1 MYKSTFGTKHK
12 EENKMTSITTN
23 EHIKQELAELDKQHF
38 IHPTSSMKQLQEE
51 GPAFIFTEGDGI
63 YLKDV
68 EGRTWMDSLSSLWNV
83 NVGHGREEIGEV
95 AKEQMGK
102 LAFTSA
108 FSNWSHEP
116 VIRLAEEVA
125 KWTPGDLNATFFTSG
140 GSEANDTAFK
150 TVRHYWKINGKPE
163 KKKIISRKKS
173 YHGVAMG
180 ATSATGLEEFHTF
193 TTSIAPDFHYVD
205 SSIEALK
212 AMIAQ
217 EGADTIAAFISEP
230 VQGSGGVNLPPEG
243 YFEEVRHI
251 CDENDILI
259 ISDEVICGF
268 GRTGTR
274 FGMENFGIVPDII
287 TMAKGVTSGY
297 APLGGMIIS
306 ERLHK
311 ELYEKTEGN
320 FWHGYTYSG
329 HPTAAAVALK
339 NLEIIKEEKLIDNV
353 RTMGAHMLEGFNWIK
368 EQNQQ
373 VIDVR
378 GIGLLGA
385 ISIAREPAADPVTPQ
400 IVAEALK
407 RGLICRSVVY
417 DGQDTLAFAPPFI
430 INKTQMDEMIQIVQ
444 ESIQAVFIK

>member
-1 MYKSTFGTKHK
+1 
-12 EENKMTSITTN
+12 MTSTTTN
-23 EHIKQELAELDKQHF
+23 KSLKDELVELDKKHF
-38 IHPTSSMKQLQEE
+38 IHPTSNMKQLQEE
-51 GPAFIFTEGDGI
+51 GPAFIFTEGEGV
-63 YLKDV
+63 YLKDI
-68 EGRTWMDSLSSLWNV
+68 EGRKLMDSLSSLWNV
-83 NVGHGREEIGEV
+83 NIGHGREELGEV

-116 VIRLAEEVA
+116 IIRLAEEVA
-125 KWTPGDLNATFFTSG
+125 KWTPGDLNVTFFTSG

-180 ATSATGLEEFHTF
+180 ATSATGIPEFHTF
-193 TTSIAPDFHYVD
+193 TTSIAPDFYYVD
-205 SSIEALK
+205 SSVEALK
-212 AMIAQ
+212 EMIAT

-243 YFEEVRHI
+243 YFEEVRKI
-251 CDENDILI
+251 CDENDILM

-268 GRTGTR
+268 GRTGTN

-297 APLGGMIIS
+297 APLGGMVIS

-311 ELYEKTEGN
+311 EMYEKTEGN

-339 NLEIIKEEKLIDNV
+339 NLEIIKEEKLIENVNV
-353 RTMGAHMLEGFNWIK
+353 RGKQMLEGFERIK
-368 EQNQQ
+368 EEHAK
-373 VIDVR
+373 VTDVR

-385 ISIAREPAADPVTPQ
+385 ISFERESEDVAPNTPK

-417 DGQDTLAFAPPFI
+417 GGQDTLAFAPPFTI
-430 INKTQMDEMIQIVQ
+430 SEEEMNELLSIVN
-444 ESIQAVFIK
+444 ESIKAVL

>member
-1 MYKSTFGTKHK
+1 M
-12 EENKMTSITTN
+12 TN
-23 EHIKQELAELDKQHF
+23 EALKQELAELDKKHF
-38 IHPTSSMKQLQEE
+38 IHPTSNMKQLQEE

-68 EGRTWMDSLSSLWNV
+68 EGRTLMDSLSSLWNV
-83 NVGHGREEIGEV
+83 NIGHGREELGEV
-95 AKEQMGK
+95 AKEQMSK

-116 VIRLAEEVA
+116 VIRLAAEIA
-125 KWTPGDLNATFFTSG
+125 KWTPGDLNVTFFTSG

-150 TVRHYWKINGKPE
+150 TVRHYWNVNGKPE

-180 ATSATGLEEFHTF
+180 STSATGLEEFHTF
-193 TTSIAPDFHYVD
+193 TSSIAPDFHYVD
-205 SSIEALK
+205 SSIESLK
-212 AMIAQ
+212 ATIEK

-243 YFEEVRHI
+243 YFEEVRKI
-251 CDENDILI
+251 CDEHDILI

-268 GRTGTR
+268 GRTGTL

-297 APLGGMIIS
+297 APLGGMVIS

-311 ELYEKTEGN
+311 ELYEKAAGN

-329 HPTAAAVALK
+329 HPTAAAIALK
-339 NLEIIKEEKLIDNV
+339 NLEIIKEENLIDNV
-353 RTMGAHMLEGFNWIK
+353 RAMGAHMLKGFEQMK
-368 EQNQQ
+368 EQHEQI
-373 VIDVR
+373 IDVR

-385 ISIAREPAADPVTPQ
+385 ITLERKPGADPVTPK

-430 INKTQMDEMIQIVQ
+430 INEEQMDEMLDIVNQ
-444 ESIQAVFIK
+444 SIGAVV

>member
-1 MYKSTFGTKHK
+1 
-12 EENKMTSITTN
+12 MTSIMTN
-23 EHIKQELAELDKQHF
+23 NQLKQELTELDKKHF
-38 IHPTSSMKQLQEE
+38 IHPTSNMKQLQEE
-51 GPAFIFTEGDGI
+51 GPAFIFTEGEGI

-68 EGRTWMDSLSSLWNV
+68 EGRKLMDSLSSLWNV
-83 NVGHGREEIGEV
+83 NIGHGRTEMGEV
-95 AKEQMGK
+95 AKEQMSK
-102 LAFTSA
+102 LAFTST

-116 VIRLAEEVA
+116 IIRLAEEVA
-125 KWTPGDLNATFFTSG
+125 KWTPGDLNVTFFTSG

-150 TVRHYWKINGKPE
+150 TVRHYWKIKGQPE

-193 TTSIAPDFHYVD
+193 TSSIAPDFHYVD
-205 SSIEALK
+205 SSVESLKKMIEE
-212 AMIAQ
+212 

-243 YFEEVRHI
+243 YFEEVRKL

-268 GRTGTR
+268 GRTGTL

-297 APLGGMIIS
+297 APLGGMVIS
-306 ERLHK
+306 EKLHK
-311 ELYEKTEGN
+311 EIYELTAGN

-329 HPTAAAVALK
+329 HPTAAAIALK
-339 NLEIIKEEKLIDNV
+339 NLEIIQEENLLENV
-353 RTMGAHMLEGFNWIK
+353 RAMGAYMLKGFEELKRKHAKI
-368 EQNQQ
+368 
-373 VIDVR
+373 IDVR

-385 ISIAREPAADPVTPQ
+385 ISLEREPTEDPITPQ
-400 IVAEALK
+400 IVSEALQ

-417 DGQDTLAFAPPFI
+417 EGQDTLAFAPPFI
-430 INKTQMDEMIQIVQ
+430 INQAEMDEMLDILD
-444 ESIQAVFIK
+444 ESIQAVLT

>member
-1 MYKSTFGTKHK
+1 MSAVVSNADLKK
-12 EENKMTSITTN
+12 E
-23 EHIKQELAELDKQHF
+23 LVELDKQHF
-38 IHPTSSMKQLQEE
+38 IHPTSNMKQLQEQ
-51 GPAFIFTEGDGI
+51 GPAFIFSEGDGI

-68 EGRTWMDSLSSLWNV
+68 EGRKWMDSLSSLWNV
-83 NVGHGREEIGEV
+83 NIGHGREALGEV

-116 VIRLAEEVA
+116 AIRLAAEIA
-125 KWTPGDLNATFFTSG
+125 KWTPGDLDVTFFTSG

-150 TVRHYWKINGKPE
+150 TVRHYWKVNGKPE

-180 ATSATGLEEFHTF
+180 ATSATGIPEFHTF
-193 TTSIAPDFHYVD
+193 TASIAPDFHYVGT
-205 SSIEALK
+205 SIDELK
-212 AMIAQ
+212 TKIAE

-243 YFEEVRHI
+243 YFKEVKQI
-251 CDENDILI
+251 CKENDILF

-268 GRTGTR
+268 GRTGTN

-297 APLGGMIIS
+297 APLGGMVIS
-306 ERLHK
+306 AKLHQ

-329 HPTAAAVALK
+329 HPTAAAVAMK
-339 NLEIIKEEKLIDNV
+339 NLEIIKEENLIENV
-353 RTMGAHMLEGFNWIK
+353 RERGKQMLKGFEWIK
-368 EQNQQ
+368 SQHDK
-373 VIDVR
+373 VIDAR

-385 ISIAREPAADPVTPQ
+385 IAIERESEDVAPIGPK
-400 IVAEALK
+400 IVAEALE

-417 DGQDTLAFAPPFI
+417 GGQDTLAFAPPFI
-430 INKTQMDEMIQIVQ
+430 INEEQMEEMIQILND
-444 ESIQAVFIK
+444 SIKAVIG

>member
-1 MYKSTFGTKHK
+1 
-12 EENKMTSITTN
+12 MTSIITN
-23 EHIKQELAELDKQHF
+23 EQLKQELVELDKRHV
-38 IHPTSSMKQLQEE
+38 IHPTSNMKQLQEE
-51 GPAFIFTEGDGI
+51 GPTFIFTEGDGI

-68 EGRTWMDSLSSLWNV
+68 EGRTLIDSLSSLWNV
-83 NVGHGREEIGEV
+83 NIGHGREELGEV
-95 AKEQMGK
+95 AKEQMSK
-102 LAFTSA
+102 LAFSST

-116 VIRLAEEVA
+116 VVRLAHEIT
-125 KWTPGDLNATFFTSG
+125 KWTPGDLNVTFFTSG

-163 KKKIISRKKS
+163 KKKIISRRKS

-205 SSIEALK
+205 SSIESLK
-212 AMIAQ
+212 AMIEQ

-243 YFEEVRHI
+243 YFEEVRKI
-251 CDENDILI
+251 CDENDILM

-268 GRTGTR
+268 GRTGTL

-297 APLGGMIIS
+297 APLGGMVIS
-306 ERLHK
+306 EKLHK

-353 RTMGAHMLEGFNWIK
+353 RAMGAHMLKGFESIK
-368 EQNQQ
+368 TQHEQ

-385 ISIAREPAADPVTPQ
+385 ISIERKPGADPVTPK

-417 DGQDTLAFAPPFI
+417 DNQDTLAFAPPFI
-430 INKTQMDEMIQIVQ
+430 INEEQMDEIIDIVN
-444 ESIQAVFIK
+444 ESLYAVL

>member
-1 MYKSTFGTKHK
+1 
-12 EENKMTSITTN
+12 MTSIKTN
-23 EHIKQELAELDKQHF
+23 NQLKQELVELDKKHF
-38 IHPTSSMKQLQEE
+38 IHPTSNMKQLQED

-68 EGRTWMDSLSSLWNV
+68 DGRKLMDSLSSLWNV
-83 NVGHGREEIGEV
+83 NIGHGREEIGEV
-95 AKEQMGK
+95 AKEQISK
-102 LAFTSA
+102 LAFTST

-116 VIRLAEEVA
+116 VIRLAEEIT
-125 KWTPGDLNATFFTSG
+125 KWTPEDLNVTFFTSG

-150 TVRHYWKINGKPE
+150 TVRHYWNIKGKPE

-180 ATSATGLEEFHTF
+180 STSATGLEEFHTF

-205 SSIEALK
+205 SSIESLK
-212 AMIAQ
+212 SLIEE
-217 EGADTIAAFISEP
+217 EGADTIAAFVSEP

-243 YFEEVRHI
+243 YFEEVRKI

-268 GRTGTR
+268 GRTGTL

-306 ERLHK
+306 ERMHK

-329 HPTAAAVALK
+329 HPTSAVIALK
-339 NLEIIKEEKLIDNV
+339 NLEIIKEENLLDNV
-353 RTMGAHMLEGFNWIK
+353 RAMGAKMLEGFKWIK
-368 EQNQQ
+368 EQNEQ
-373 VIDVR
+373 VVDVR

-385 ISIAREPAADPVTPQ
+385 VSIAREPGADPVTPQ

-430 INKTQMDEMIQIVQ
+430 INEEQMNDMINILN
-444 ESIQAVFIK
+444 ESIQAVI